1 MTTARIVDADGHI
14 MEPANL
20 WIDHLE
26 SRFKE
31 RAMSVRTDNEGLEYL
46 QIDGKKSR
54 VLNGGQLGSLG
65 LLDEEMAPRR
75 GETFTPGLLDFED
88 CTPLAAVDPHARI
101 KWMDEQGI
109 DITILYP
116 SLGLNWQSECED
128 TALAVA
134 HCRVYNN
141 WITDFCA
148 SYPNRLI
155 PTASISLLDVDEGV
169 KEIRRAAKLGVGGVY
184 LFPNPTNGIHY
195 GERYYDPF
203 WAEVEDLGLPIGIH
217 VSSTPN
223 YIGNQLI
230 RHAGFN
236 HSQWF
241 FALAQKMDCQLCFM
255 QFFQG
260 AVFDRFPKLKV
271 GVVESGCT
279 WIAHMLD
286 SMDAFAEGDNSTE
299 MKLRPSEYF
308 ERQCWITGEAD
319 ERAFSAIANV
329 IGVERFHWG
338 SDYPHEEGHA
348 HPVKKISQCLEE
360 LSQADRDLIFGEN
373 ACALYNLN

>member
-1 MTTARIVDADGHI
+1 MTSARIVDADGHI
-14 MEPANL
+14 MEPPNL
-20 WIDHLE
+20 WIDNLE
-26 SRFKE
+26 SRYKD
-31 RAMSVRTDNEGLEYL
+31 RAMRLRTDNQGLEYL
-46 QIDGKKSR
+46 EIDGKQSR

-75 GETFTPGLLDFED
+75 AEAFEPGLLNFED
-88 CTPLAAVDPHARI
+88 CTPPAAVDPHARI

-109 DITILYP
+109 DVTVLYP
-116 SLGLNWQSECED
+116 SLGLNWQSECD
-128 TALAVA
+128 DASLAAA

-141 WITDFCA
+141 WIAAFCEA
-148 SYPNRLI
+148 YPRRLI
-155 PTASISLLDVDEGV
+155 PAASISLMDVDEGI
-169 KEIRRAAKLGVGGVY
+169 KEIKRAVKLGIGGVY

-195 GERYYDPF
+195 GDAYYDPF
-203 WAEVEDLGLPIGIH
+203 WAEVQDLGLPIGIH

-223 YIGNQLI
+223 YIGHHLI
-230 RHAGFN
+230 RDAGFN
-236 HSQWF
+236 NNTWF
-241 FALAQKMDCQLCFM
+241 FSLAQKMDCQLCFM

-260 AVFDRFPKLKV
+260 AVFDRFPTLKV

-279 WIAHMLD
+279 WIAHRLD
-286 SMDAFAEGDNSTE
+286 SMDAFAKGDTSTS

-319 ERAFSAIANV
+319 ERAFSAMARV
-329 IGVERFHWG
+329 IGAERLHWG

-348 HPVKKISQCLEE
+348 EPVKMIGQCLGD
-360 LSQADRDLIFGEN
+360 LSTEDRRLIFGEN